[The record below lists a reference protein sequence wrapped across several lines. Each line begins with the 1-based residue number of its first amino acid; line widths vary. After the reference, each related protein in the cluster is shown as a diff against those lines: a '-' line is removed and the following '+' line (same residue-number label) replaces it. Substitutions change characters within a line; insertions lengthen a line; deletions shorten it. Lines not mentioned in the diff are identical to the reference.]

1 MKKYMTLIFAISYF
15 LISII
20 LVFLDYFNVFSTLGF
35 GMGNINWDFT
45 GMVITNVIVVLL
57 FVITYETLDKR
68 SAEKENNK
76 RLIAISLIKQ
86 SYEQCVWYTDTLTK
100 EIVEK
105 YIVPKMNFDG
115 GADENKVV
123 TNLKN
128 APFEND
134 GAILSL
140 VYDGQVSV
148 DTINGYF
155 RIKQLFSQYIT
166 MRTTFFDAPNMYEP
180 IIKDLR
186 NEINLETAKL
196 K

>member
-1 MKKYMTLIFAISYF
+1 MKRYMTLIFAISYF

-35 GMGNINWDFT
+35 RMGNINWDFT

-100 EIVEK
+100 EIVET

>member
-1 MKKYMTLIFAISYF
+1 MKRYMTLIFAISYF

-35 GMGNINWDFT
+35 RMGNINWDFT